1 MILGGNTLMPKAK
14 TEIEIIEQSKTH
26 KVYYMHLDL
35 TGLDIFERAKA
46 QKRFISS
53 DTKVLE
59 TLLET
64 DLRQFL
70 RDNGIIPQ
78 DGSESALNDAITTLK
93 VEKHK
98 ELNVIDRYYN
108 VNDERIIGESDN
120 FMTILLENE
129 NLLGCS
135 MEVRLDVIHN

>member
-1 MILGGNTLMPKAK
+1 MKPKTK
-14 TEIEIIEQSKTH
+14 IEIIEEDNIH
-26 KVYYMHLDL
+26 KVYYMSLDL

-70 RDNGIIPQ
+70 RDNGIIAK
-78 DGSESALNDAITTLK
+78 DGSQDALNEAITTLK
-93 VEKHK
+93 VEKSK
-98 ELNVIDRYYN
+98 VLNVIDRYYQ
-108 VNDERIIGESDN
+108 VNDERIVGESDN
-120 FMTILLENE
+120 YMTILLENE

-135 MEVRLDVIHN
+135 MEVRIDDEIHN